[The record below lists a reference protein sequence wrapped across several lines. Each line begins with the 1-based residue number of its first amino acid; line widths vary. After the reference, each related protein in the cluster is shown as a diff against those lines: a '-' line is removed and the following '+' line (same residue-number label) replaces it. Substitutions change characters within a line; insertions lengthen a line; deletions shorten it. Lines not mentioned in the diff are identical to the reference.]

1 MYSMDR
7 LKQLCP
13 VTPLAFIV
21 PLKESRTKETVFFGL
36 LFAASQPLESDDR
49 RDIIPIDPG
58 SRRHL

>member
-21 PLKESRTKETVFFGL
+21 PLKESRTKETFFFGL
-36 LFAASQPLESDDR
+36 LFAASQPLESR
-49 RDIIPIDPG
+49 R
-58 SRRHL
+58 SERHHPH